1 MNGQRRA
8 LVVAIDRYLHP
19 MLRKLAAPTADA
31 AALARVLGEPDL
43 GGFDVEVLT
52 DADSY
57 QVTQAVEGL
66 LSDSGPSD
74 LVLLHFSCHG
84 IKDDSGEL
92 FLAATN
98 TVPNRLVS
106 TAVDAGLVNRLI
118 QRSRAQRVV
127 LLLDCCYG
135 GAFERGV
142 VARATGDVDV
152 GAQFSQS
159 SPGGGRGRV
168 VITASS
174 AMEYAFEGTTLT
186 DSSGPTPSLFTGALV
201 EGITSGEADR
211 DQDGQVGLHELYDY
225 VHDKV
230 RARTPNQTPSK
241 WEFGV
246 QGDLFIAKNPR
257 RKILP
262 APLPD
267 ELLEMVA
274 HPTASV
280 RLAAVQDL
288 DQLAGGPNLRLAAG
302 ARLALQGLRGDDS
315 RRVSAAATNA
325 LERTALRITP
335 THVDLGEVP
344 IGSRPRVEIR
354 IDGGPLAVASS
365 IDLTHQHFQ
374 ARFDGSV
381 LTIAADTSKAGPLD
395 GTVTLSGPAGD
406 ATVGVT
412 GTVVGTDIA
421 SQAAR
426 SGSDLPEPAPQPED
440 LPDSRHD
447 LSRAR
452 LEEAAREQ
460 PHAPGAAEGSAWS
473 QNPRVW
479 LLAVAASL
487 AVILGVIV
495 FSVISARNEPNNA
508 SGSLNLPRSA
518 SPLGD
523 AVLLWAGSNQNDGSD
538 IWQLDTSS
546 KGSTMLV
553 NGAPFAIEPAISPDR
568 ETIAYIQLDQNIGTV
583 HLAAADGSS
592 DRDLFPPGNL
602 PCPSIGRMAWSPDGT
617 MLTVACFGEDGSRQG
632 LRIVGVDGREIA
644 RLQTDSYAG
653 GPSWSSR
660 GVIAYWDNPDLPQS
674 GDTVG
679 GHLFLISVGSGQDQ
693 SITTSKP
700 QQLTSDS
707 LDAQP
712 AWSPDGTELAFQRR
726 SKTSGLDIWL
736 LKMEGGTLEQLTN
749 NPGNEVDP
757 AWSPDGLH
765 IVYTNT
771 NNASKDS
778 NLWIM
783 DVNGDNNQMLHART
797 GNDANVSWYR

>member
-1 MNGQRRA
+1 
-8 LVVAIDRYLHP
+8 
-19 MLRKLAAPTADA
+19 
-31 AALARVLGEPDL
+31 
-43 GGFDVEVLT
+43 
-52 DADSY
+52 
-57 QVTQAVEGL
+57 QVTQAVEAL
-66 LSDSGPSD
+66 LGDAESSD

-106 TAVDAGLVNRLI
+106 TAVDAALVSRLI

-246 QGDLFIAKNPR
+246 QGDLFIARNPR

-262 APLPD
+262 ARLPD

-354 IDGGPLAVASS
+354 IDGGPLALASS
-365 IDLTHQHFQ
+365 IDLTHEHFQ

-381 LTIAADTSKAGPLD
+381 LTIAADTSRPGPLD

-412 GTVVGTDIA
+412 GTVVGTPTA

-426 SGSDLPEPAPQPED
+426 IREWDGERLVYDLDPSGSDLPKPALQQGDAPDSQPEFTRDRLDQEAPERPPAPDP
-440 LPDSRHD
+440 
-447 LSRAR
+447 
-452 LEEAAREQ
+452 
-460 PHAPGAAEGSAWS
+460 AEITTW
-473 QNPRVW
+473 NRKPRVW
-479 LLAVAASL
+479 LLAAAAIL
-487 AVILGVIV
+487 AVIMGVIV
-495 FSVISARNEPNNA
+495 FSVISTRNEPNNA
-508 SGSLNLPRSA
+508 SGSQNLPRSA
-518 SPLGD
+518 NPLSD
-523 AVLLWAGSNQNDGSD
+523 AVLLWAGANRNGGSD
-538 IWQLDTSS
+538 IWRMDTTS
-546 KGSTMLV
+546 KLPEILV
-553 NGAPFAIEPAISPDR
+553 NGATSAIEPAISPDR
-568 ETIAYIQLDQNIGTV
+568 RTIAYIQLDENIGTV

-592 DRDLFPPGNL
+592 DQDLFPPGNL
-602 PCPSIGRMAWSPDGT
+602 PCLSIGRMAWSPDGT
-617 MLTVACFGEDGSRQG
+617 MLAVACFGEDRSRQG
-632 LRIVGVDGREIA
+632 LRIVSVDGQEIA

-653 GPSWSSR
+653 GPSWSSL
-660 GVIAYWDNPDLPQS
+660 GVVAYWDNPDLPRYAH
-674 GDTVG
+674 TVG
-679 GHLFLISVGSGQDQ
+679 GPLFLMSVRSGQDQ

-700 QQLTSDS
+700 QQLTSDN

-712 AWSPDGTELAFQRR
+712 AWSPDGTELAFQRL
-726 SKTSGLDIWL
+726 SNTSGWDIWL
-736 LKMEGGTLEQLTN
+736 LKMDGGTLKQLTN
-749 NPGNEVDP
+749 GPGDELDP
-757 AWSPDGLH
+757 AWSPDGSH
-765 IVYTNT
+765 IVYANT
-771 NNASKDS
+771 NNASKDL

-783 DVNGDNNQMLHART
+783 DVNGDNNQMLRART